1 MHAFSSLLQ
10 SAGLLKTL
18 DLCED
23 DCLFYTIHD
32 SPYRLMSLAVN
43 LGIEYVAY
51 FLVDMSRVRLL
62 WDPFFLMS
70 EEVETVDQNNRI
82 LHLVTKPV
90 QLSSFPCAVSARPRD
105 FCVHMHYSYDEDV
118 NAYFILFMSTAHHR
132 CPPASCIVRG
142 TMRSLGAWLRDRRW
156 LPAGD
161 HQSRTNAD
169 QRHVRRASRRPHGDV
184 GRGGAVL
191 RAPLHPERQG
201 WRWETSVT

>member
-132 CPPASCIVRG
+132 CPPASGIVRG
-142 TMRSLGAWLRDRRW
+142 TMRSLGAWLRDRRR

-161 HQSRTNAD
+161 HQSVMYDVHPGGRTGMWAAAARSYEHRFI
-169 QRHVRRASRRPHGDV
+169 QSVKGGIGRPLSRRIPH
-184 GRGGAVL
+184 L
-191 RAPLHPERQG
+191 R
-201 WRWETSVT
+201 

>member
-82 LHLVTKPV
+82 LHLVTKPF
-90 QLSSFPCAVSARPRD
+90 QLISFVPATSASTCTTATTRTSMPTSSSSCRRRTTAVP
-105 FCVHMHYSYDEDV
+105 
-118 NAYFILFMSTAHHR
+118 
-132 CPPASCIVRG
+132 PPA
-142 TMRSLGAWLRDRRW
+142 
-156 LPAGD
+156 
-161 HQSRTNAD
+161 
-169 QRHVRRASRRPHGDV
+169 ASSAAPCV
-184 GRGGAVL
+184 VSGRG
-191 RAPLHPERQG
+191 
-201 WRWETSVT
+201 

>member
-90 QLSSFPCAVSARPRD
+90 QLSS
-105 FCVHMHYSYDEDV
+105 YDEDV

-132 CPPASCIVRG
+132 CPPASGIVRG
-142 TMRSLGAWLRDRRW
+142 TMRSLGAWLRDRRR

-184 GRGGAVL
+184 GRGGAIL